1 MEKERTDIQS
11 LYNSSIFAINHKTDE
26 QLFVMLLSVRWIL
39 HFYQSLYYNFVERR
53 SHRIS

>member
-39 HFYQSLYYNFVERR
+39 HFYQSLHYNFVER
-53 SHRIS
+53 